1 MEVVFAVLGLAALVY
16 LVALVRIWYG
26 LGRLAPGMVTRQ
38 PPATVLVA
46 ARNEEK
52 HIAECLDALEV
63 QDYGGSLEIL
73 VLNDSST
80 DSTAATVERYA
91 ARDPRIRLINV
102 PPALDGTAPKKHAL
116 TTGLAASSG
125 ELVFVTDADCVVP
138 TSWMSRLASH
148 FTEDVGLVTG
158 GVFLPEEPGLV
169 AKMRNLDFAAYTF
182 CSAGA
187 MQTGWPLIATAMN
200 LAYRREAFEEAGG
213 FGRDA
218 AVLSGDDDLL
228 LHAIVRETS
237 WRAAFAYGPS
247 TVVDTQPVHSLGA
260 FINQRMRWASKAF
273 RYPPGMTAFLA
284 AAFTLYAGLLV
295 GIPLAVFGVVAPK
308 PVLAAV
314 AVKLFADALVVI
326 RGCRLFARTSLLPA
340 YVPAALLHLPYILTA
355 SIGGALGLFKWK
367 GRGPGAA

>member
-1 MEVVFAVLGLAALVY
+1 MEIVHAILGLAAVIY

-26 LGRLAPGMVTRQ
+26 LGQLAPGTVKRQ

-52 HIAECLDALEV
+52 NIGGCLDALEA

-91 ARDPRIRLINV
+91 ARDPRIRLVNV

-116 TTGLAASSG
+116 VTGLAASSG

-138 TSWMSRLASH
+138 SGWMSRLASH
-148 FTEDVGLVTG
+148 FTDDIGLVTG
-158 GVFLPEEPGLV
+158 AVFLPEEPGLV

-182 CSAGA
+182 CAAGA
-187 MQTGWPLIATAMN
+187 MQTNWPLIATAMN
-200 LAYRREAFEEAGG
+200 LAYRRRAFEEAGG

-218 AVLSGDDDLL
+218 RVLSGDDDLL
-228 LHAIVRETS
+228 LHGIVRETS
-237 WRAAFAYGPS
+237 WRAAFAYGPD
-247 TVVDTQPVHSLGA
+247 TVVATQPVETLGA

-273 RYPPGMTAFLA
+273 RYPLGMTAFLA
-284 AAFTLYAGLLV
+284 AAFTLYAGILV
-295 GIPLAVFGVVAPK
+295 GVPLALLGLIAPG
-308 PVLAAV
+308 PVLGAV
-314 AVKLFADALVVI
+314 VVKVVADALVVV
-326 RGCRLFARTSLLPA
+326 RGCRRFDKTSLLSA
-340 YVPAALLHLPYILTA
+340 YVPAAVLHLPYILTA
-355 SIGGALGLFKWK
+355 SIGGVLGLFRWK
-367 GRGPGAA
+367 GREPGSA